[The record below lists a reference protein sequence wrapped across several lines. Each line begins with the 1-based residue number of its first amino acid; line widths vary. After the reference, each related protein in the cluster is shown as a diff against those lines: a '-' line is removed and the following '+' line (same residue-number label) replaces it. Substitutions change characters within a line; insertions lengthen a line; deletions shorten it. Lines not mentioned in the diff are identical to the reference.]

1 MAENTYWEEELD
13 KTGDIVLERKPRYF
27 DCKFEIRNNDRNI
40 NVSMT
45 KTAKFR

>member
-27 DCKFEIRNNDRNI
+27 DCKFEIRI
-40 NVSMT
+40 SKSETMT
-45 KTAKFR
+45 EI